1 MIRYMEEKDILK
13 VVSLEKKIFKESL
26 GEEFLYNELK
36 LNPYQKYFIYE
47 INDELIGYI
56 GLRVYDKD
64 AEVLNFLI
72 NEDYQNKGY
81 DKKLIDFILK
91 YLKESKDETLNLEVS
106 VLNKKAINF
115 YKKHKFEIINVR
127 KNYYKN
133 NVDAY
138 VLKKEV

>member
-81 DKKLIDFILK
+81 GKKLMAFILK
-91 YLKESKDETLNLEVS
+91 YLKESKVETLTLEVS